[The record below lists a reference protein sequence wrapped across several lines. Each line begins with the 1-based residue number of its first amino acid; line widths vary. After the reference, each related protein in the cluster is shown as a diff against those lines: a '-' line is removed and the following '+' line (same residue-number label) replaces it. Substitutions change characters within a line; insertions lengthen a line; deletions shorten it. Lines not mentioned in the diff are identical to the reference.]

1 MREELLNELKRVY
14 GSLTLR
20 LVEALKT
27 PPRRLYMRVNTLKT
41 SVEAVLEEME
51 REGVKAWKDEEVGEA
66 VYVELNGP
74 FKLPSDVEKTIVVDE
89 KTATSVMMGA
99 NLYRPGVL
107 KADSF
112 RGGDLVKVVSKHGFY
127 AGVVEITVSSSEL
140 FKMSNGLIGVNVASI
155 YNAPKISELSV
166 YRKGLVYPQGL
177 PAMITTIFLNP
188 RESELIV
195 DLNASPGGKT
205 GHVIQYTRGRSRV
218 LAFDRNEPKIQVLK
232 SNLERLGLTVNVIP
246 IPYDSRYVHLDF
258 NLNGRVDKVLVDP
271 PCSNLGVRPKLEF
284 DKTLSNVLN
293 NASYQKQFLKTAH
306 SLLKK
311 GGILAYSTC
320 TLTLK
325 ENEEIV
331 SYAVRELG
339 FESVEAE
346 TWFSRCDKIYFE
358 NIVAYRF
365 HPLNNDMPGYFIALL
380 RKT

>member
-1 MREELLNELKRVY
+1 MQEGLLNELRRVY

-20 LVEALKT
+20 LVESLKT
-27 PPRRLYMRVNTLKT
+27 PPRRLYIRVNTLRA

-51 REGVKAWKDEEVGEA
+51 REGVRAWRDGEVGEA
-66 VYVELNGP
+66 VYVELKGP
-74 FKLPSDVEKTIVVDE
+74 YKLPGDVEKTIVVDE
-89 KTATSVMMGA
+89 KTAVSVMMGS

-112 RGGDLVKVVSKHGFY
+112 RRGDMVRVVSKHGFY
-127 AGVVEITVSSSEL
+127 VGVVEATVSSSEL
-140 FKMSNGLIGVNVASI
+140 FRMNSGLVGVNVASV
-155 YNAPKISELSV
+155 YSAPRISELSV

-177 PAMITTIFLNP
+177 PAMVTTIFLDP
-188 RESELIV
+188 REGELVV

-205 GHVIQYTRGRSRV
+205 GHVVQYTRGRSRV
-218 LAFDRNEPKIQVLK
+218 IAFDRSESKITVLK
-232 SNLERLGLTVNVIP
+232 SNLEKLGLAMNVLP
-246 IPYDSRYVHLDF
+246 IPYDSRYAHLDF

-271 PCSNLGVRPKLEF
+271 PCSNIGVRPKLVF
-284 DKTLSNVLN
+284 DKTMSDVSN

-311 GGILAYSTC
+311 GGIVAYSTC

-325 ENEEIV
+325 ENEEVV

-346 TWFSRCDKIYFE
+346 TRFTRCDKVYFE
-358 NIVAYRF
+358 NIVGYRF
-365 HPLNNDMPGYFIALL
+365 HPLNSDMPGYFIALL
-380 RKT
+380 RKA